1 MLPTH
6 DGYPRRS
13 IMFVPA
19 STPALAEKA
28 AKSPADAL
36 ILDLEDSVAP
46 GDKEKAREFLLQILD
61 KVDFGGK
68 KVTVRIN
75 ALATRWG
82 EKDLEAVKS
91 HENFGALCIP
101 KIETRAEIEA
111 VTQATSKAI
120 WAFLETARG
129 IYNIRE
135 IFSPQGELVAGV
147 EALVLGNNDLSA
159 DLGVDDRDGLTGP
172 HKDVVL
178 AARACGLMVFDGT
191 SPILLKK
198 DSPYIEEEKK
208 AFRDDCEASR
218 RFGFDGRCVITPS
231 QIPIVNETFS
241 PTVKQIM
248 KARRI
253 VDAYTAIEQEG
264 GMITVDGQM
273 VEELH
278 FRAAQRVL
286 RMVKAIEIKE
296 KKTQQGGGGPSR

>member
-28 AKSPADAL
+28 AKSLADAL

-46 GDKEKAREFLLQILD
+46 ADKEKAREHLLRILD
-61 KVDFGGK
+61 NVDFGGK

-82 EKDLEAVKS
+82 EEDLQAVKD
-91 HENFGALCIP
+91 HDRIDAICIP
-101 KIETRAEIEA
+101 KIESREEIDA
-111 VTQATSKAI
+111 VTAVTSKPI
-120 WAFLETARG
+120 WAFMETSKG
-129 IYNIRE
+129 IYNIRN
-135 IFSPQGELVAGV
+135 IFPPHGSPVPHV

-159 DLGVDDRDGLTGP
+159 DLGVDDRDGLSGP

-178 AARACGLMVFDGT
+178 AARAHGLMVFDGT

-208 AFRDDCEASR
+208 AFREDCEASR
-218 RFGFDGRCVITPS
+218 KFGFDGRCAITPT
-231 QIPIVNETFS
+231 QLPFLNETFS
-241 PTVKQIM
+241 PTAKQIA
-248 KARRI
+248 KAKRI
-253 VDAYTAIEQEG
+253 VDAYTATDQEG

-278 FRAAQRVL
+278 FRAAQRIL
-286 RMVKAIEIKE
+286 QMVKAIEEKE
-296 KKTQQGGGGPSR
+296 KAQARSGPTLR